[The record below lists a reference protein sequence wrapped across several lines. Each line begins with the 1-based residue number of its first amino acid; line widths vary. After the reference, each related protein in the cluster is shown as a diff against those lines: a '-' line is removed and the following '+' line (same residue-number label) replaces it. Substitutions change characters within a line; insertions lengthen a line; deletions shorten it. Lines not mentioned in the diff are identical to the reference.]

1 MIKAFFIKFERLL
14 THIWYENSLIFLFFL
29 PISWIYGFT
38 VKLRRILYQFN
49 FLSSYKAS
57 VPVIVV
63 GNISI
68 GGTGKTPL
76 VIEIANKLAESGFSP
91 GIICH
96 GFGSKIGN
104 LPIEVS
110 KTNAPAEVGDESIV
124 IARKVNCPIVVHPN
138 RALAARTLEKKSVDV
153 IIVDDGLQHYGLK
166 RDIEII
172 VIDGD
177 RGLGNKKLLPA
188 GPLRESQ
195 QRLKEVDYI
204 FVQSKNFS
212 ETIIEFEQT
221 NNIINFYLD
230 GSLAYK
236 INNHESKNL
245 HDFKGQ
251 HVHAIAGIGNP
262 ERFFNFLAGFGIKVT
277 PHFFYDHV
285 PLESV
290 DLEFNDNLNILMTE
304 KDAVKCRFFT
314 EKNIWYIP
322 VHLKFQNST
331 NLNWLKQIEDI
342 LKEKLA

>member
-1 MIKAFFIKFERLL
+1 M
-14 THIWYENSLIFLFFL
+14 
-29 PISWIYGFT
+29 SWIW
-38 VKLRRILYQFN
+38 I
-49 FLSSYKAS
+49 
-57 VPVIVV
+57 
-63 GNISI
+63 
-68 GGTGKTPL
+68 
-76 VIEIANKLAESGFSP
+76 
-91 GIICH
+91 
-96 GFGSKIGN
+96 KIGN
-104 LPIEVS
+104 FPIEVS

-285 PLESV
+285 SLESV

-304 KDAVKCRFFT
+304 KDAVKCHFFT
-314 EKNIWYIP
+314 GKNIWYIP